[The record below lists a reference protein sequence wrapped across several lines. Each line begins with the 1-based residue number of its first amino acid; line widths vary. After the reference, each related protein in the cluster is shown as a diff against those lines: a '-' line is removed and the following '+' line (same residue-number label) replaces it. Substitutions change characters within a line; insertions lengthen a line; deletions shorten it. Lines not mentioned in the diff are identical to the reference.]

1 MIELEKSA
9 EAYTV
14 RAADMEI
21 SFRYLGDR
29 WQHVVSL
36 RQSGIWFPMITSRE
50 GSPADDTASGPALQ
64 DLRFEGL
71 KDEIFE
77 FQLLGQARSD
87 VYSAAVRFDCAA
99 AVIDFDICA
108 RGRASDGP
116 LCTASSYQA
125 ADGEHVPRV
134 EQRQDSVMVVPH
146 EGRALVIAPVSIPD
160 NPPSECRL
168 VSDIGGWRITAGAA
182 EITGSVPIQRAR
194 TIRWRYRMTIAGH
207 S

>member
-1 MIELEKSA
+1 MIEMEKSA

-29 WQHVVSL
+29 WQHVISL
-36 RQSGIWFPMITSRE
+36 RQSGIWFPLITSRE
-50 GSPADDTASGPALQ
+50 GSPADDAASGPALQ

-71 KDEIFE
+71 KDHISE

-99 AVIDFDICA
+99 GVIDFDVCA

-116 LCTASSYQA
+116 LCTESSYQA
-125 ADGEHVPRV
+125 ADVEQLPRV
-134 EQRQDSVMVVPH
+134 EQRQDSVMVALH
-146 EGRALVIAPVSIPD
+146 EGRVLVITPVSIPD
-160 NPPSECRL
+160 NAPTECRL

-182 EITGSVPIQRAR
+182 DVTGSNPIPRPR
-194 TIRWRYRMTIAGH
+194 TIRWRYRMTIAR